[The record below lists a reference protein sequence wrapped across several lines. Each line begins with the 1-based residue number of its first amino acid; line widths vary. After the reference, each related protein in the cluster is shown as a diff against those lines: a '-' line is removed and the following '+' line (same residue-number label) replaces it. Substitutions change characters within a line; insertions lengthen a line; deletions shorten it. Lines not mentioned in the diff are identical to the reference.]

1 MKKYKVLAMYNI
13 YGKEVECLEI
23 VVFGEENAQAEVTKL
38 TAQGITARYEA
49 ETGAEWYND
58 NNWIG

>member
-1 MKKYKVLAMYNI
+1 MKRYKVIAKHTI
-13 YGKEVECLEI
+13 CGKECECLET
-23 VVFGEENAQAEVTKL
+23 VVFGEEKAKAETAKL

>member
-1 MKKYKVLAMYNI
+1 MKRYKILAMYNI
-13 YGKEVECLEI
+13 YGKECECLET
-23 VVFGEENAQAEVTKL
+23 VVFGEENAQTEVAKL
-38 TAQGITARYEA
+38 TAQGIVARYEA

>member
-1 MKKYKVLAMYNI
+1 MKRYKILAMCNI
-13 YGKEVECLEI
+13 YGKEVECLI
-23 VVFGEENAQAEVTKL
+23 TVVIGEENAQAEVAKL
-38 TAQGITARYEA
+38 TEQGVAARYEA

>member
-1 MKKYKVLAMYNI
+1 MKRYKILAMYNI
-13 YGKEVECLEI
+13 YGKEVECLET
-23 VVFGEENAQAEVTKL
+23 VVFGEENAQIEVARL
-38 TAQGITARYEA
+38 TEQGVVARYEA

>member
-1 MKKYKVLAMYNI
+1 MKKYNILAMYNI
-13 YGKEVECLEI
+13 YGKEVECLET

-38 TAQGITARYEA
+38 FEQGMVARYEA

>member
-1 MKKYKVLAMYNI
+1 MKRYKVLAMYNI
-13 YGKEVECLEI
+13 CGKECECLAT
-23 VVFGEENAQAEVTKL
+23 VVLGEEKAKAEVAKMV
-38 TAQGITARYEA
+38 AEGKVAHYEA

>member
-1 MKKYKVLAMYNI
+1 MKRYKILAMYNI
-13 YGKEVECLEI
+13 CGKEVECLETA
-23 VVFGEENAQAEVTKL
+23 VFGEENAQAKVAKL
-38 TAQGITARYEA
+38 TKQGKVARYEA